1 MTTKTEV
8 KPTMADI
15 ENILTRHGRCC
26 DLYQDS
32 LGGFHCHEC
41 GQVTFAIVGE
51 LQGLFGISKS
61 GSPLSPEEH
70 TERRNAAI
78 KRNSEREHLKEI
90 NAELL
95 EAIEPLI
102 DIAES
107 YAMQT
112 YDRHGV
118 TRKKIE
124 AAKAAIAKAEVK

>member
-1 MTTKTEV
+1 MVPEAVEKLMDKIIMLEEAEKMTAKTEA
-8 KPTMADI
+8 KHTDDQADRFRNTI
-15 ENILTRHGRCC
+15 
-26 DLYQDS
+26 
-32 LGGFHCHEC
+32 
-41 GQVTFAIVGE
+41 A
-51 LQGLFGISKS
+51 SKR
-61 GSPLSPEEH
+61 EEI
-70 TERRNAAI
+70 AM
-78 KRNSEREHLKEI
+78 LKEI

-124 AAKAAIAKAEVK
+124 AAKAAIAKAEGK